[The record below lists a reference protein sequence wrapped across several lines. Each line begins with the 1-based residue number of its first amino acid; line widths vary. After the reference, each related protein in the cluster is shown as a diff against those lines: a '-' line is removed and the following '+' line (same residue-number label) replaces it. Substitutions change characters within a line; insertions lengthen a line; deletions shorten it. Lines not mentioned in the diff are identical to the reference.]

1 MYLRCKFFFFL
12 HFVYCKENMIL
23 LKEYFE
29 DIFFIEHGG
38 GNSTME
44 LRPACLNESRIIMLI
59 AYMNCG

>member
-1 MYLRCKFFFFL
+1 
-12 HFVYCKENMIL
+12 MIL